1 MSTNAMGETMRF
13 TRRAALAVV
22 GVAALL
28 TASACG
34 GGSGSGSGGGGPKT
48 VEVFTWWADGG
59 EKKGLDGLVSTF
71 TSACQGQ
78 QFKNGAVAG
87 GAGANAKQV
96 LASRLQQNQPPDTFQ
111 AHAGAE
117 LVDYIDA
124 GQIQDLS
131 ADYEAWGLKQAFPQ
145 GLVDNLTVDGKIYS
159 VPANIHRANVVWSN
173 KKVVSA
179 AGITSDPKTLDEF
192 IADLNKL
199 KAKGISAPLAVG
211 KDWTQLMLFE
221 SVLITDLGAD
231 KFSGLWKGT
240 TDWKDPLVTKSI
252 NDFKTLLTYTNKD
265 RDALDWTDAEK
276 LVMDGKAGYQL
287 MGDWE
292 AADLDAKGFKGYAW
306 FTFPGNGTTFQ
317 WLADSFVLPK
327 GAKNVD
333 GTKCWLK
340 TVGSA
345 DGQKAFNTAKG
356 SIPARTDATPS
367 DYPKYQ
373 QSAMADW
380 KSATQVPSCAHGSA
394 CSQGWQGAANSAI
407 GAFST
412 NTDVAALQ
420 KALVAAAQQFGK
432 K

>member
-1 MSTNAMGETMRF
+1 MRF
-13 TRRAALAVV
+13 TRRAAVAVV

-28 TASACG
+28 TATACG
-34 GGSGSGSGGGGPKT
+34 SSDSGGDSGSKK

-59 EKKGLDGLVSTF
+59 EKAGLDGLVAQF
-71 TSACQGQ
+71 GKDCAGQ
-78 QFKNGAVAG
+78 EFVNGAVAG

-96 LASRLQQNQPPDTFQ
+96 LASRLAQSDPPDTFQ

-117 LVDYIDA
+117 LQDYIKA
-124 GQIQDLS
+124 GQIEDIS
-131 ADYEAWGLKQAFPQ
+131 ADYDTWGLKTAFPQ
-145 GLVDNLTVDGKIYS
+145 GLIDNLTVGGKIYS
-159 VPANIHRANVVWSN
+159 VPANIHRANVVWTN
-173 KKVVSA
+173 TKVLTA
-179 AGITSDPKTLDEF
+179 AGVTDQPKDLAGF
-192 IADLNKL
+192 IADLDTL
-199 KAKGISAPLAVG
+199 KAKGIKTPLAVG
-211 KDWTQLMLFE
+211 KDWTMLMLLE

-231 KFSGLWKGT
+231 KFTGLWNGS
-240 TDWKDPLVTKSI
+240 TDWKGADVTKGI
-252 NDFKTLLTYTNKD
+252 TDFKTLLTYTNTD

-292 AADLDAKGFKGYAW
+292 AADLDAKGFKDYGY
-306 FTFPGNGTTFQ
+306 FTFPGNGDTYQ

-345 DGQKAFNTAKG
+345 DGQKAFNTKKG
-356 SIPARTDATPS
+356 SIPARTDASPA

-373 QSAMADW
+373 QAAMADW
-380 KSATQVPSCAHGSA
+380 KSFKQVPSCAHGSA
-394 CSQGWQGAANSAI
+394 CSQGFQGAANSAL

-412 NTDVAALQ
+412 KQDVAALQ
-420 KALVAAAQQFGK
+420 TAMASAASQFVTK
-432 K
+432 

>member
-1 MSTNAMGETMRF
+1 MGF
-13 TRRAALAVV
+13 TRRAAVAVV

-34 GGSGSGSGGGGPKT
+34 GSDDGGSGSGSTK

-59 EKKGLDGLVSTF
+59 EKAGLDGLVSTF
-71 TSACQGQ
+71 GTACAGQ
-78 QFKNGAVAG
+78 EFVNGAVAG

-96 LASRLQQNQPPDTFQ
+96 LASRLQQGDPPDTFQ

-117 LVDYIDA
+117 LLDYINA
-124 GQIQDLS
+124 GQIEDIS
-131 ADYEAWGLKQAFPQ
+131 ADYDTWGLKQAFPK
-145 GLVDNLTVDGKIYS
+145 GLIDNLTVDGKIYS

-173 KKVVSA
+173 KKVVA
-179 AGITSDPKTLDEF
+179 DAGITADPKTMDDFFAALD
-192 IADLNKL
+192 KV
-199 KAKGISAPLAVG
+199 KAKGIAAPLAVG

-221 SVLITDLGAD
+221 SVLITNLGAD
-231 KFSGLWKGT
+231 KFTGLWNGS
-240 TDWKDPLVTKSI
+240 TDWNAPEVTKSI
-252 NDFKTLLTYTNKD
+252 ADFKRLLTYTNKD

-276 LVMDGKAGYQL
+276 LVMEGKAAYQL

-292 AADLDAKGFKGYAW
+292 AADLDAKGFTDYGY
-306 FTFPGNGTTFQ
+306 FTFPGNGSTFQ

-345 DGQKAFNTAKG
+345 EGQKAFNTTKG
-356 SIPARTDATPS
+356 SIPARTDAVPA

-373 QSAMADW
+373 QAAIADW
-380 KSATQVPSCAHGSA
+380 KSQTPVPSCAHGSA
-394 CSQGWQGAANSAI
+394 CSQGWQGAANSAL
-407 GAFST
+407 GAYSS
-412 NTDVAALQ
+412 NGDDAALQ
-420 KALVAAAQQFGK
+420 KALTAAAAEFAK